1 MEREPR
7 RERDQSDERRRP
19 RRPEP
24 EATRRR
30 MAAAKAAQAG
40 LEQVVV
46 LTGREAE
53 GVVFLEP
60 ADDGWVVGVEVVE
73 DRRIPS
79 STDVLAI
86 YQAEIDVNGDLV
98 GYARKRRY
106 GRGTGE
112 RGESGP

>member
-7 RERDQSDERRRP
+7 RERDQSDQRRRP

-30 MAAAKAAQAG
+30 MAAAEAAQAG

-53 GVVFLEP
+53 GVVSLAP
-60 ADDGWVVGVEVVE
+60 ADEGWVVGVEVVE

-79 STDVLAI
+79 STDVLAL
-86 YQAEIDVNGDLV
+86 YEAELDTNGDLV
-98 GYARKRRY
+98 GVTRKRRY